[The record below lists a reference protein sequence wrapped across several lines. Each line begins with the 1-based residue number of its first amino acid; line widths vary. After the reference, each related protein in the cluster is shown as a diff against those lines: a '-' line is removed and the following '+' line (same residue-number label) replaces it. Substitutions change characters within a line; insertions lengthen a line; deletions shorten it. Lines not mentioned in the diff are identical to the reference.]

1 MWVRSEVVSPQTDIM
16 SGSPTNILDQVVSAL
31 QIIDYFP
38 TFAPSNLIRTI
49 LVVFNNQY

>member
-1 MWVRSEVVSPQTDIM
+1 M
-16 SGSPTNILDQVVSAL
+16 SGSPTNILDQADSAF

-38 TFAPSNLIRTI
+38 TFASSVFFHNLIRTI